1 MMAGLLVFALSSAC
15 APAKQALTLSTWG
28 SVEEMATLRTLLAS
42 FEQAH
47 PDIPVEL
54 IHIPDNYFQKLH
66 ILLATRQTP
75 DVMFLNNLQLPV
87 YAAGDQLLP
96 LEDRL
101 GAEAEAFFPA
111 ALAAMRQQGHLLAL
125 PRDLSNLVLFY
136 NADMFEKAG
145 LQAPSD
151 DWTMAEF
158 LAASRK
164 LTVDA
169 DRDGRPEQFAISFDE
184 RPLFWLPYIWSFGG
198 ELLDAS
204 GAVKLDAPASI
215 AGLQFYADLRHR
227 EHVAPTEADVGNAK
241 MAQLFAQKKLAM
253 FLSGRWSVPAFRK
266 TLDFDWNV
274 APFPAGPAG
283 SVVDADGSGWAIA
296 KTTRRPDEAWALV
309 RYLASEHASRQFAAS
324 GLILP
329 ARQAVA
335 ESPDYLQGAPSR
347 SGLFLSVLD
356 TARPIH
362 TGPQWGEVT
371 SELESALAPLWR
383 GQADARSAARK
394 AAERLREV
402 TGHD

>member
-1 MMAGLLVFALSSAC
+1 MGVVLGLLALATLAC
-15 APAKQALTLSTWG
+15 APARTGLTLSTWG
-28 SVEEMATLRTLLAS
+28 SVEEIATLRGLLTTFAKD
-42 FEQAH
+42 H

-87 YAAGDQLLP
+87 YAEGDQLLP

-111 ALAAMRQQGHLLAL
+111 ALEAFRQKGHLLAL
-125 PRDLSNLVLFY
+125 PRDLSNLVMFY
-136 NADMFEKAG
+136 NADAFKAAG
-145 LQAPSD
+145 LGAPSD
-151 DWTMAEF
+151 RWTMEDF

-169 DRDGRPEQFAISFDE
+169 DADGHPERFAVSFDE
-184 RPLFWLPYIWSFGG
+184 RPLFWLPYVWSFGG
-198 ELLDAS
+198 ELLDAD

-227 EHVAPTEADVGNAK
+227 HHVAPTEAEAGNAK
-241 MAQLFAQKKLAM
+241 MAQLFAQKKIAM

-296 KTTRRPDEAWALV
+296 RTTSRPDDAWTLV
-309 RYLASEHASRQFAAS
+309 RFLAGEHASRQFAES

-329 ARQAVA
+329 AREAVA
-335 ESPDYLQGAPSR
+335 GSKALAGAPSR
-347 SGLFLSVLD
+347 SGVFFSVLD

-362 TGPQWGEVT
+362 TGPYWGEVT
-371 SELESALAPLWR
+371 AELELTLAPLWR
-383 GQADARSAARK
+383 GQTDAASAARK
-394 AAERLREV
+394 AAGRLREV